1 MILEALVGFQ
11 VLHDASGGS
20 RWVALE
26 AEISDIADEFTRLYC
41 STEETVPEIDSQLKL
56 RTATLKSA
64 REFAQGSG
72 FVRKWRTMRNKDYNF
87 YLIEIEH

>member
-72 FVRKWRTMRNKDYNF
+72 FVRKWRTGQDKDENWF
-87 YLIEIEH
+87 VVVSL